1 MGVFRVLFGFFLLL
15 FFSHNLFAATI
26 EKEFTFTMAPGE
38 VSKVWEVNVP
48 FPANESGK
56 FIGRDFKPIVSNK
69 NTELQIE
76 KETFSDQK
84 YYAKGKLMFVTPTQA
99 TTATTAKFH
108 VTLYS
113 GNRVLNDVP
122 APPAMAE
129 WVIGKKTIL
138 SWSGFGDTGRISP
151 ISAKYLKYEIRKVS
165 TNETFAEQIIPVYL
179 TGFRIPCN
187 WQLPQDSTYI
197 AEVRLSN
204 ASGVFSKAT
213 ITNLNIMPMGKK

>member
-1 MGVFRVLFGFFLLL
+1 MRVFRVFFVFFFLL

-26 EKEFTFTMAPGE
+26 EKEFTFSLAPGE

-56 FIGRDFKPIVSNK
+56 FIGRDFKPVVSDK

-76 KETFSDQK
+76 KETFTDQK
-84 YYAKGKLMFVTPTQA
+84 YYAKGKLIFVIPSQA
-99 TTATTAKFH
+99 TTATTAKFR
-108 VTLYS
+108 VTLYT
-113 GNRVLNDVP
+113 GNRILNDVP

-129 WVIGKKTIL
+129 WIIGKKTIL
-138 SWSGFGDTGRISP
+138 SWSGFGDTGRSSP

-165 TNETFAEQIIPVYL
+165 TNETFAEQIVPVYL
-179 TGFRIPCN
+179 AGFKIPCS
-187 WQLPQDSTYI
+187 WQLPQDSAYI

-204 ASGVFSKAT
+204 ASGVFSKPT
-213 ITNLNIMPMGKK
+213 ITNLNIMALGKK

>member
-1 MGVFRVLFGFFLLL
+1 
-15 FFSHNLFAATI
+15 
-26 EKEFTFTMAPGE
+26 MAPGE

-69 NTELQIE
+69 NTELQIA
-76 KETFSDQK
+76 KETFTDQK

-151 ISAKYLKYEIRKVS
+151 ISAKYLKYEIR
-165 TNETFAEQIIPVYL
+165 
-179 TGFRIPCN
+179 
-187 WQLPQDSTYI
+187 
-197 AEVRLSN
+197 
-204 ASGVFSKAT
+204 
-213 ITNLNIMPMGKK
+213 